1 MPFATQSE
9 LLRAADDHPDW
20 KEKSLKEGDLFARV
34 VGMKEPRGRVRVL
47 GLGPTPQDVGTPGT
61 RGKVSTRVLVEMVA
75 RREAEHR
82 MSTLEE
88 QMQQMQQQ
96 MNKMQEMMSASQG
109 GHNLEAPSSQH
120 GSTSRQVIN
129 CFAHTESYLC
139 IKYSSCIQ

>member
-1 MPFATQSE
+1 MQFIMQSE
-9 LLRAADDHPDW
+9 LIRAADDHPDW

-34 VGMKEPRGRVRVL
+34 VGMKEPRGYVRVL

-82 MSTLEE
+82 MNALEE
-88 QMQQMQQQ
+88 EMQQIKQQ

-120 GSTSRQVIN
+120 GSNSRQVRN
-129 CFAHTESYLC
+129 CFAHT
-139 IKYSSCIQ
+139 

>member
-1 MPFATQSE
+1 
-9 LLRAADDHPDW
+9 
-20 KEKSLKEGDLFARV
+20 
-34 VGMKEPRGRVRVL
+34 
-47 GLGPTPQDVGTPGT
+47 
-61 RGKVSTRVLVEMVA
+61 MVA

-129 CFAHTESYLC
+129 YFAHT
-139 IKYSSCIQ
+139 